1 MCLPIV
7 LKIFGPCRGSQ
18 PGFVV
23 VWKPSFSRGENV
35 LSDELSNPKDVNY
48 FCSFWRPRSNMFA
61 FQYLDTVSA
70 GSRRDTSGHR
80 RACSGGAQNGLSLLK
95 IGMLYHTQSQ
105 EWGWNSQECVSMYFL
120 PRIWDWSCL
129 EITKQTFEI
138 VWIDHDW
145 AWLSTIQHVQLTK
158 NTNHQWWGC

>member
-1 MCLPIV
+1 M
-7 LKIFGPCRGSQ
+7 
-18 PGFVV
+18 
-23 VWKPSFSRGENV
+23 
-35 LSDELSNPKDVNY
+35 NY

-61 FQYLDTVSA
+61 FQYPDTLSA

-80 RACSGGAQNGLSLLK
+80 RACSGGARNGLSLLK

-138 VWIDHDW
+138 VWIEHDW
-145 AWLSTIQHVQLTK
+145 SWLSMIEHDSACSTNQEYQPPVVGVLSHWLTWTMVIMVK
-158 NTNHQWWGC
+158 IETMRGQIWSSLRW